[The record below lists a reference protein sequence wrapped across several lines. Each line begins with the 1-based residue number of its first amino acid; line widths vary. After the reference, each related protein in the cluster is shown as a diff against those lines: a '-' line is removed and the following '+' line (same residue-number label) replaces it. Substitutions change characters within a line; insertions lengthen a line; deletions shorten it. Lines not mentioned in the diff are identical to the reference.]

1 MIRSEPLMAV
11 CARDLRALKRAG
23 EELLGVMQE
32 LQDKGR
38 NVLSELQPVEQGMQ
52 QWDHYPA
59 DDAFDPVS
67 GYRWYYH
74 AHPEQ
79 GATPEH
85 GHFHLFAAAPA
96 QAGKGRYTHLLAL
109 AVSPAGLPLRLFTT
123 NRWVTNE
130 ILAPAGQVL
139 RKLQQFALRTPREL
153 ELVHRWLAAVLTL
166 FRPQINTLLVARD
179 LRLESAQA
187 LRPNVLE
194 DRRTMLLSQC
204 RIDLA
209 QQMAWLD
216 QAFENSGQGAQAR
229 EPERRASTEAVGSRV
244 PRSGSPAL
252 AADGTAPVGSKKL
265 RMRGL
270 HSTSAAR
277 RPIVSGGNPL
287 HSTHNIPGDT

>member
-59 DDAFDPVS
+59 DDAFD
-67 GYRWYYH
+67 
-74 AHPEQ
+74 
-79 GATPEH
+79 
-85 GHFHLFAAAPA
+85 AAAPA